1 MQKILGSRAFLE
13 LLKQEGVD
21 ILFGNPGTTELPLM
35 DAFVGEND
43 INYVLG
49 LQESAVIG
57 MADGY
62 AQTSGKIGVVNVHAA
77 PGLATALGML
87 YNSSRAGTPLL
98 ITAGQ
103 HDRSVSFSE
112 PMAWGDMPP
121 MARPFVKW
129 SGEVSRLADLPRAV
143 HRAIKIALTPPTG
156 PVFLSIPVDVLIDEA
171 EIDLGAPTRIGAAI
185 RPDAES
191 LKQAAA
197 LLAKSERPAIMV
209 GDAVST
215 SNALDE
221 IVALAELVGAPVFID
236 GVAAAASFPSSHPLF
251 AGTIGRLGAN
261 VRKKLSEFDLLF
273 SAGGEVFMLSLPS
286 EVEPLPESV
295 KLIHLD
301 DNPHEI
307 GKNFPVDVALF
318 GNAKATLPELTRF
331 LGDALGANGKQKA
344 RTRRDSIKAKLK
356 AERDALFAA
365 AEKEAQAPAIRIAA
379 LWRELGAA
387 LPKDIIVL
395 EETISSLG
403 RMQDFMP
410 ADTASSFYGMRGGGI
425 GWGVPSAVGAKL
437 ANPDRPVIGI
447 TGDGSALYA
456 SQAMWT
462 AANQKLRGLVWLV
475 LNNGGYR
482 ILKQRTKAF
491 GGRAAASG
499 IYPAMDLSSPAIDY
513 AALAAAYG
521 IPTKR
526 VTKLSEIKDAVQ
538 AGLKSDRPLVLD
550 VVMDPEF

>member
-1 MQKILGSRAFLE
+1 MQKYSGSRAFLE
-13 LLKQEGVD
+13 ILKQEGVQF
-21 ILFGNPGTTELPLM
+21 LFGNPGTTELPLM
-35 DAFVGEND
+35 DALVGEND
-43 INYVLG
+43 IHYVLG

-156 PVFLSIPVDVLIDEA
+156 PVFLSIPVDVLLEEA
-171 EIDLGAPTRIGAAI
+171 EIDLGAPTRVGPAI

-191 LKQAAA
+191 VKQAAT
-197 LLAKSERPAIMV
+197 LLAKSQRPAIMV

-215 SNALDE
+215 SRALTE
-221 IVALAELVGAPVFID
+221 IVALAELIGAPVFVD

-261 VRKKLSEFDLLF
+261 IRKKLSEFDLLF

-286 EVEPLPESV
+286 EVEPLPDGIR
-295 KLIHLD
+295 LIHLD

-318 GNAKATLPELTRF
+318 GNVKATLPELTTLLADT
-331 LGDALGANGKQKA
+331 LGEKGKERA
-344 RTRRDSIKAKLK
+344 ASRRETIERKLK
-356 AERDALFAA
+356 SERAALFAA
-365 AEKEAQAPAIRIAA
+365 AEKESQSSTIRAAA
-379 LWRELGAA
+379 LWRELGEA
-387 LPKDIIVL
+387 LPSDIIVL

-403 RMQDFMP
+403 RMQDFLP
-410 ADTASSFYGMRGGGI
+410 ANTESSFYGMRGGGI

-456 SQAMWT
+456 AQAMWT

-482 ILKQRTKAF
+482 ILKQRTRVL

-499 IYPAMDLSSPAIDY
+499 IYPAMDLVNPSIDY
-513 AALAAAYG
+513 AALAATYG
-521 IPTKR
+521 IPAKR
-526 VTKLSEIKDAVQ
+526 VTRLSDVKDSVH
-538 AGLKSDRPLVLD
+538 AGLKADRLLLLD